1 MFKSYFKSSLIA
13 VSLALSLSA
22 CGDKV
27 YNKQQ
32 KNVTNVSETKSK
44 IQDTPVSRDI
54 RSTTSVVTSLQN
66 ITYDE
71 VLQKVK
77 QYSDIDFFKNGKPND
92 EYIAFLKNDIRIN
105 FSYMRSSRTSL
116 AREKY
121 AVDSVV
127 SSLYMGMYNIYDFKQ
142 TEKLIKF
149 HKEHQIKN
157 NQTIDDYFKN
167 VAMQYGTD
175 ENNFN
180 IAEKFDNLYN
190 VNSSVVREVP
200 ETNLYEVIVRGSD
213 YNGREIVGSFYT
225 NKNVDFIIKIHNLL
239 SSPDSINNYYSD
251 KSLLNVA
258 TMSKN
263 LYLSDIK
270 KQLNIRSDYKRSEN
284 YDSDSTEDS
293 KEQVFFEVI
302 AINPEI

>member
-1 MFKSYFKSSLIA
+1 M
-13 VSLALSLSA
+13 SA

-44 IQDTPVSRDI
+44 IKNTQVSRDI
-54 RSTTSVVTSLQN
+54 RSTTSLPK

-77 QYSDIDFFKNGKPND
+77 LYSDIDFFKDGKPND

-116 AREKY
+116 AREKH
-121 AVDSVV
+121 AIDNVV
-127 SSLYMGMYNIYDFKQ
+127 SSLYIGMYNIYDFKQ

-149 HKEHQIKN
+149 HREHQIKN
-157 NQTIDDYFKN
+157 NQTIDDYFKG

-175 ENNFN
+175 KNNFN
-180 IAEKFDNLYN
+180 IAEKFDDLYN

-200 ETNLYEVIVRGSD
+200 ETNLYEVIVRGVD
-213 YNGREIVGSFYT
+213 YNGKEIVDYNGKEIVDYNGKEIVGSFYT
-225 NKNVDFIIKIHNLL
+225 NKNVDFLIKVHNWL
-239 SSPDSINNYYSD
+239 SSPDSINYYSD

-263 LYLSDIK
+263 LYLSDIR
-270 KQLNIRSDYKRSEN
+270 KQLNIKSDYKISDK
-284 YDSDSTEDS
+284 YDSDSVEDS
-293 KEQVFFEVI
+293 KAQVFFKVI
-302 AINPEI
+302 AINSAL